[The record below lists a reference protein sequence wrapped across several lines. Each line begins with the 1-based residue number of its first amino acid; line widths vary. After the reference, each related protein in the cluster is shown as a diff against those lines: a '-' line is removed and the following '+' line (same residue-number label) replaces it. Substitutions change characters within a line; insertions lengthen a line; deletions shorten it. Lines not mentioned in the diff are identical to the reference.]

1 MADTR
6 FVFAVDLDGVVAD
19 FYGGL
24 RSIAADW
31 LGVPEADLP
40 TEVTYGLPEWHI
52 EEHGGY
58 DALHRFAVTQRE
70 LFKGLTPISGAP
82 RVLRHLSL
90 KDVRIRI
97 VTHRLYIKY
106 FHRQAIRQTVD
117 WLDHYDVPYW
127 DLCFMKEKAAVG
139 ADLYIDDSPTNVQ
152 ALRAQGLLLT
162 AKDRARYQCSAALT

>member
-97 VTHRLYIKY
+97 VTHRLY
-106 FHRQAIRQTVD
+106 QVLSPSGD
-117 WLDHYDVPYW
+117 P
-127 DLCFMKEKAAVG
+127 
-139 ADLYIDDSPTNVQ
+139 ADRRLARPLRRSLLGPLLYEREGGGRRRP
-152 ALRAQGLLLT
+152 LH
-162 AKDRARYQCSAALT
+162 